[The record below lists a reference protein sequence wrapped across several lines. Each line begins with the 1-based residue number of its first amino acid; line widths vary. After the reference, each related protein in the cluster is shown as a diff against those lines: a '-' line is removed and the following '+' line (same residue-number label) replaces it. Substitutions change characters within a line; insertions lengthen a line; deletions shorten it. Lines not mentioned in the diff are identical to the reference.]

1 MDMTTRMTMDRSQ
14 FSFSTPLHV
23 RNYEVDWQ
31 GIVHNGNYL
40 LYCEVGRIEYLK
52 HIGAKV
58 DITTINSGSRVVLVR
73 NEVNYRL
80 PARLGDELRIHTRT
94 AWIKNTSFGMEG
106 LIERPSTGEIIAEN
120 VAIHAWLD
128 RHQDSSIPV
137 PQEFRD
143 LVRRFEGDRC
153 VFLNPAGT

>member
-1 MDMTTRMTMDRSQ
+1 MDRSL
-14 FSFSTPLHV
+14 FSFSTPLQV

-52 HIGAKV
+52 HIGARV
-58 DITTINSGSRVVLVR
+58 DITTINSASRVVLVR
-73 NEVNYRL
+73 NEIDYRL
-80 PARLGDELRIHTRT
+80 PAKLGEELKIHTRT
-94 AWIKNTSFGMEG
+94 AWIRTSSFAMEG
-106 LIERPSTGEIIAEN
+106 LIERPSTGEILVEN

-128 RHQDSSIPV
+128 RGRDVSIPV
-137 PQEFRD
+137 PEEFRE

-153 VFLNPAGT
+153 QFLAPRAS